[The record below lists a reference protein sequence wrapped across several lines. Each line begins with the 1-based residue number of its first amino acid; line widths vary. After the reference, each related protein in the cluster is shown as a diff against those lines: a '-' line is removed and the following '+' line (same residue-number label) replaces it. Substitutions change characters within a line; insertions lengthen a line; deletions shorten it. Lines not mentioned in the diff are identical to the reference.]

1 MKTYTKFLVSIFLKS
16 FLFVLMIILS
26 LVFIINLLGE
36 LDFFKDIETTTFF
49 TIYLALINSP
59 SIIFEIFPFI
69 FLISTQLFFIKLF
82 EKNQIQIFKYTGL
95 KNSKI
100 FIIIS
105 IVSIV
110 LSFFIITIFYN
121 ASSNLKSFY
130 LELKSK
136 YTTDGKYLAVINK
149 NGLWIR
155 DKIEDKILIINSSK
169 IDENFLIDS
178 FITEFD
184 QNYNVLRN
192 IKSKKINIKD
202 YEWEIMDPE
211 IFEKNIS
218 SRKDI
223 IKIKSNFDYKRIQSL
238 FSNLNSLSILEL
250 IELKKNYDLLNYS
263 TTEVNIQIQ
272 KIFSYPLYLLLMS
285 LFSGLIML
293 NTKKF
298 KSNTVK
304 ISIGLF
310 LCVLIYYFNNLLYV
324 MGLTEKIDTK
334 LSIWIPIILLIFITL
349 MMSNKLN
356 EKKFKNNFNIFNR
369 KFFCSTKY
377 KFSRDI

>member
-1 MKTYTKFLVSIFLKS
+1 MKTYTKFLVGIFLKS

-26 LVFIINLLGE
+26 LVFIINLIGE

-82 EKNQIQIFKYTGL
+82 DKNQIQIFKYTGL

-100 FIIIS
+100 FITIS

-110 LSFFIITIFYN
+110 LSFFIIAIFYN

-184 QNYNVLRN
+184 QNYNVVRN
-192 IKSKKINIKD
+192 IKSKKINIID

-263 TTEVNIQIQ
+263 TTEVNMQIQ
-272 KIFSYPLYLLLMS
+272 KIFSYPFYLLLMS

-310 LCVLIYYFNNLLYV
+310 LCVVIYYFNNLLYV
-324 MGLTEKIDTK
+324 MGLTEKIDIK
-334 LSIWIPIILLIFITL
+334 LSIWIPIIFLTIITL

-356 EKKFKNNFNIFNR
+356 EK
-369 KFFCSTKY
+369 
-377 KFSRDI
+377 

>member
-1 MKTYTKFLVSIFLKS
+1 MKTYTKFLVGIFLKS

-36 LDFFKDIETTTFF
+36 LDFFKNIETTTFF

-100 FIIIS
+100 FIILS

-110 LSFFIITIFYN
+110 LSFFIIAIFYN

-184 QNYNVLRN
+184 QNYNVVRN

-272 KIFSYPLYLLLMS
+272 KIFSYPFYLLLMS

-310 LCVLIYYFNNLLYV
+310 LCVVIYYFNNLLYV

-334 LSIWIPIILLIFITL
+334 LSIWIPIILLMIITL

-356 EKKFKNNFNIFNR
+356 EK
-369 KFFCSTKY
+369 
-377 KFSRDI
+377 

>member
-1 MKTYTKFLVSIFLKS
+1 MKTYTKFLINIFLKS
-16 FLFVLMIILS
+16 FLFVLLIILS
-26 LVFIINLLGE
+26 LVFIVNLLGE
-36 LDFFKDIETTTFF
+36 LDFFKDIQTNTFF

-82 EKNQIQIFKYTGL
+82 DKDQIQIFKYTGL

-105 IVSIV
+105 IVSIA
-110 LSFFIITIFYN
+110 LSFLIITIFYN
-121 ASSNLKSFY
+121 ASSNLKNFY

-184 QNYNVLRN
+184 VNYNVLRN
-192 IKSKKINIKD
+192 IKSKKINIKS
-202 YEWEIMDPE
+202 YEWEIIEPE

-218 SRKDI
+218 VKEDI

-238 FSNLNSLSILEL
+238 FSNLTSLSILEL

-263 TTEVNIQIQ
+263 TTEVNMQIQ
-272 KIFSYPLYLLLMS
+272 KIFSYPFYLLLMT

-298 KSNTVK
+298 KSNTIK

-334 LSIWIPIILLIFITL
+334 LSIWTPIILLMILTL
-349 MMSNKLN
+349 IMSNKLN
-356 EKKFKNNFNIFNR
+356 EK
-369 KFFCSTKY
+369 
-377 KFSRDI
+377 

>member
-1 MKTYTKFLVSIFLKS
+1 MKTYTKFLVGIFLKS

-36 LDFFKDIETTTFF
+36 LDFFKDVETTTFF

-100 FIIIS
+100 FIILS

-184 QNYNVLRN
+184 QNYNVVRN

-263 TTEVNIQIQ
+263 TTEVNMQIQ
-272 KIFSYPLYLLLMS
+272 KIFSYPFYLLLMS

-298 KSNTVK
+298 KSNAVK
-304 ISIGLF
+304 ISLGLF
-310 LCVLIYYFNNLLYV
+310 LCVVIYYFNNLLYV

-334 LSIWIPIILLIFITL
+334 LSIWIPIILLMIVTL
-349 MMSNKLN
+349 IMSNKLN
-356 EKKFKNNFNIFNR
+356 EK
-369 KFFCSTKY
+369 
-377 KFSRDI
+377 

>member
-1 MKTYTKFLVSIFLKS
+1 MKTYTKFLINIFLKS
-16 FLFVLMIILS
+16 FLFVLLIILS
-26 LVFIINLLGE
+26 LVFIVNLLGE
-36 LDFFKDIETTTFF
+36 LDFFKDIQTNTFF

-82 EKNQIQIFKYTGL
+82 DKDQIQIFKYTGL

-105 IVSIV
+105 VVSIA
-110 LSFFIITIFYN
+110 LSFLIITIFYN
-121 ASSNLKSFY
+121 TSSNLKNFY

-169 IDENFLIDS
+169 IDDNFLIDS

-184 QNYNVLRN
+184 SNYNVLRN
-192 IKSKKINIKD
+192 IKSKKINIKS
-202 YEWEIMDPE
+202 YEWEIIEPE

-218 SRKDI
+218 VKKDI

-238 FSNLNSLSILEL
+238 FSNLTSLSILEL

-263 TTEVNIQIQ
+263 TTEVNMQIQ
-272 KIFSYPLYLLLMS
+272 KIFSYPFYLLLMT

-324 MGLTEKIDTK
+324 MGLTEKIDAK
-334 LSIWIPIILLIFITL
+334 LSIWTPIILLMILTL
-349 MMSNKLN
+349 IMSNKLN
-356 EKKFKNNFNIFNR
+356 EK
-369 KFFCSTKY
+369 
-377 KFSRDI
+377 

>member
-1 MKTYTKFLVSIFLKS
+1 MKTYTKFLVGIFLKS

-82 EKNQIQIFKYTGL
+82 DKNQIQIFKYTGL

-100 FIIIS
+100 FIIVS
-105 IVSIV
+105 IVSIA

-184 QNYNVLRN
+184 QNYNVVRN
-192 IKSKKINIKD
+192 IKSKKINIKN

-223 IKIKSNFDYKRIQSL
+223 IRIKSNFDYKRIQSL

-250 IELKKNYDLLNYS
+250 IELKNNYDLLNYS
-263 TTEVNIQIQ
+263 TVEVNIQIQ
-272 KIFSYPLYLLLMS
+272 KIFSYPFYLLLMS
-285 LFSGLIML
+285 FFSGLIML

-310 LCVLIYYFNNLLYV
+310 LCVVIYYFNNLLYV

-334 LSIWIPIILLIFITL
+334 LSIWIPIILLTIITL

-356 EKKFKNNFNIFNR
+356 EK
-369 KFFCSTKY
+369 
-377 KFSRDI
+377 

>member
-16 FLFVLMIILS
+16 FLFVLIIILS
-26 LVFIINLLGE
+26 LVFIVNLLGE

-82 EKNQIQIFKYTGL
+82 DKNQIQIFKYTGL

-110 LSFFIITIFYN
+110 LSFLIITVFYN

-136 YTTDGKYLAVINK
+136 YTKDGKYLAVINK

-184 QNYNVLRN
+184 QNYNVVRN
-192 IKSKKINIKD
+192 IKSKKINIKN

-223 IKIKSNFDYKRIQSL
+223 IRIKSNFDYKRIQSL

-250 IELKKNYDLLNYS
+250 IELKNNYDLLNYS
-263 TTEVNIQIQ
+263 TVEVNIQIQ
-272 KIFSYPLYLLLMS
+272 KIFSYPFYLLLMS
-285 LFSGLIML
+285 FFSGLIML

-298 KSNTVK
+298 KSNTIK

-310 LCVLIYYFNNLLYV
+310 LCVVIYYFNNLLYV

-334 LSIWIPIILLIFITL
+334 LSIWIPIILLTIITL

-356 EKKFKNNFNIFNR
+356 EK
-369 KFFCSTKY
+369 
-377 KFSRDI
+377 

>member
-1 MKTYTKFLVSIFLKS
+1 MKTYTKFLINVFLKS
-16 FLFVLMIILS
+16 FLFVSLIILS
-26 LVFIINLLGE
+26 LVFIVNLLGE
-36 LDFFKDIETTTFF
+36 LDFFKDIQTNTFF

-82 EKNQIQIFKYTGL
+82 DKDQIQIFKYTGL

-105 IVSIV
+105 VVSIA
-110 LSFFIITIFYN
+110 LSFLIITIFYN
-121 ASSNLKSFY
+121 ASSNLKNFY

-184 QNYNVLRN
+184 INYNVLRN
-192 IKSKKINIKD
+192 IKSKKINIKS
-202 YEWEIMDPE
+202 YEWEIIEPE

-218 SRKDI
+218 VKEDV

-238 FSNLNSLSILEL
+238 FSNLTSLSILEL

-263 TTEVNIQIQ
+263 TTEVNMQIQ
-272 KIFSYPLYLLLMS
+272 KIFSYPFYLLLMT

-310 LCVLIYYFNNLLYV
+310 LCVVIYYFNNLLYV
-324 MGLTEKIDTK
+324 MGLTEKIDTIS
-334 LSIWIPIILLIFITL
+334 SIWIPIILLMILTL
-349 MMSNKLN
+349 IMSNKIN
-356 EKKFKNNFNIFNR
+356 EK
-369 KFFCSTKY
+369 
-377 KFSRDI
+377 

>member
-1 MKTYTKFLVSIFLKS
+1 MKTYTKFLVGIFLKS

-36 LDFFKDIETTTFF
+36 LDFFKDVETTTFF

-82 EKNQIQIFKYTGL
+82 DKNQIQIFKYTGL

-110 LSFFIITIFYN
+110 LSFFIITVFYN

-136 YTTDGKYLAVINK
+136 YTKDGKYLAVINK

-155 DKIEDKILIINSSK
+155 DKIGDKILIINSSK

-184 QNYNVLRN
+184 QDYNVIRN
-192 IKSKKINIKD
+192 IKSKKINIKN

-211 IFEKNIS
+211 IFEENIS

-250 IELKKNYDLLNYS
+250 IELKNNYDLLNYS
-263 TTEVNIQIQ
+263 TVEVNIQIQ
-272 KIFSYPLYLLLMS
+272 KIFSYPFYLLLMS
-285 LFSGLIML
+285 FFSGLIML

-310 LCVLIYYFNNLLYV
+310 LCVVIYYFNNLLYV

-334 LSIWIPIILLIFITL
+334 LSIWIPIIFLTIITL
-349 MMSNKLN
+349 MMSSKLN
-356 EKKFKNNFNIFNR
+356 EK
-369 KFFCSTKY
+369 
-377 KFSRDI
+377 

>member
-1 MKTYTKFLVSIFLKS
+1 MKTYTKFLVGIFLKS

-36 LDFFKDIETTTFF
+36 LDFFKDVETTTFF

-82 EKNQIQIFKYTGL
+82 DKNQIQIFKYTGL

-100 FIIIS
+100 FITIS

-110 LSFFIITIFYN
+110 LSFFIITVFYN

-169 IDENFLIDS
+169 IDENYLIDS

-202 YEWEIMDPE
+202 YEWEIIDPE

-218 SRKDI
+218 SREDI

-238 FSNLNSLSILEL
+238 FSNLNSLSIFEL
-250 IELKKNYDLLNYS
+250 IELK
-263 TTEVNIQIQ
+263 
-272 KIFSYPLYLLLMS
+272 
-285 LFSGLIML
+285 
-293 NTKKF
+293 
-298 KSNTVK
+298 
-304 ISIGLF
+304 
-310 LCVLIYYFNNLLYV
+310 
-324 MGLTEKIDTK
+324 
-334 LSIWIPIILLIFITL
+334 
-349 MMSNKLN
+349 
-356 EKKFKNNFNIFNR
+356 
-369 KFFCSTKY
+369 
-377 KFSRDI
+377 

>member
-105 IVSIV
+105 IVSIL

-169 IDENFLIDS
+169 IDENYLIDS

-202 YEWEIMDPE
+202 YEWEIINPE
-211 IFEKNIS
+211 IFEKNVS

-223 IKIKSNFDYKRIQSL
+223 IKINSNFDYKRIQSL
-238 FSNLNSLSILEL
+238 FSNLNSLSIMEL

-272 KIFSYPLYLLLMS
+272 KIFSYPFYLLLMS

-310 LCVLIYYFNNLLYV
+310 LCVVIYYFNNLLYV

-334 LSIWIPIILLIFITL
+334 LSIWTPIILLMIITL

-356 EKKFKNNFNIFNR
+356 EK
-369 KFFCSTKY
+369 
-377 KFSRDI
+377 

>member
-1 MKTYTKFLVSIFLKS
+1 MKTYTKFLVGIFLKS

-69 FLISTQLFFIKLF
+69 FLISTQLFFIKIF
-82 EKNQIQIFKYTGL
+82 DKNQIQIFKYTGL

-100 FIIIS
+100 FIIVS

-184 QNYNVLRN
+184 QNYNVVRN
-192 IKSKKINIKD
+192 IKSKKINIKN

-263 TTEVNIQIQ
+263 TVEVNLQIQ
-272 KIFSYPLYLLLMS
+272 KIFSYPFYLLLMS

-310 LCVLIYYFNNLLYV
+310 LCVVIYYFNNLLYV
-324 MGLTEKIDTK
+324 MGLTEKIDSK
-334 LSIWIPIILLIFITL
+334 LSIWIPIILLTIITL

-356 EKKFKNNFNIFNR
+356 EK
-369 KFFCSTKY
+369 
-377 KFSRDI
+377 

>member
-1 MKTYTKFLVSIFLKS
+1 
-16 FLFVLMIILS
+16 
-26 LVFIINLLGE
+26 
-36 LDFFKDIETTTFF
+36 
-49 TIYLALINSP
+49 
-59 SIIFEIFPFI
+59 
-69 FLISTQLFFIKLF
+69 
-82 EKNQIQIFKYTGL
+82 
-95 KNSKI
+95 
-100 FIIIS
+100 
-105 IVSIV
+105 
-110 LSFFIITIFYN
+110 
-121 ASSNLKSFY
+121 
-130 LELKSK
+130 
-136 YTTDGKYLAVINK
+136 
-149 NGLWIR
+149 
-155 DKIEDKILIINSSK
+155 
-169 IDENFLIDS
+169 
-178 FITEFD
+178 
-184 QNYNVLRN
+184 
-192 IKSKKINIKD
+192 
-202 YEWEIMDPE
+202 MDPE

-334 LSIWIPIILLIFITL
+334 LSIWIPIILLTFITL

-356 EKKFKNNFNIFNR
+356 EK
-369 KFFCSTKY
+369 
-377 KFSRDI
+377 

>member
-334 LSIWIPIILLIFITL
+334 LSIWIPIILLTFITL

-356 EKKFKNNFNIFNR
+356 EK
-369 KFFCSTKY
+369 
-377 KFSRDI
+377 

>member
-1 MKTYTKFLVSIFLKS
+1 MKTYTKFLVGIFLKS

-36 LDFFKDIETTTFF
+36 LDFFKNIETTTFF
-49 TIYLALINSP
+49 AIYLALINSP

-82 EKNQIQIFKYTGL
+82 DKNQIQIFKYTGL

-100 FIIIS
+100 FTIIS
-105 IVSIV
+105 IVSIA

-136 YTTDGKYLAVINK
+136 YTKDGKYLAVINK

-184 QNYNVLRN
+184 QNYNVVRN

-218 SRKDI
+218 SREDI

-250 IELKKNYDLLNYS
+250 IELKKNYNLLNYS

-272 KIFSYPLYLLLMS
+272 KIFSYPFYLLLMS
-285 LFSGLIML
+285 FFSGLIML

-310 LCVLIYYFNNLLYV
+310 LCVVIYYFNNLLYV

-334 LSIWIPIILLIFITL
+334 LSIWIPIIFLTIITL

-356 EKKFKNNFNIFNR
+356 EK
-369 KFFCSTKY
+369 
-377 KFSRDI
+377 

>member
-1 MKTYTKFLVSIFLKS
+1 MKTYVKFIINIFLKS
-16 FLFVLMIILS
+16 FLFVLLIILS
-26 LVFIINLLGE
+26 LVFIVNLLGE
-36 LDFFKDIETTTFF
+36 LDFFKNVQTTTFF

-82 EKNQIQIFKYTGL
+82 DKDQIQIFKYTGL

-105 IVSIV
+105 VVSIV
-110 LSFFIITIFYN
+110 LSLLIITIFYN
-121 ASSNLKSFY
+121 ASSNLKHFY

-155 DKIEDKILIINSSK
+155 DIIDDKILIINSSR
-169 IDENFLIDS
+169 IDENFLINS

-184 QNYNVLRN
+184 NDFNVLRN
-192 IKSKKINIKD
+192 IKSKKINIKN
-202 YEWEIMDPE
+202 YEWEIIDPE
-211 IFEKNIS
+211 VFEKNIS
-218 SRKDI
+218 SKEDI

-238 FSNLNSLSILEL
+238 FSNLTSLSILEL

-263 TTEVNIQIQ
+263 TTEVNMQIQ
-272 KIFSYPLYLLLMS
+272 KILSYPLYLLLMT

-298 KSNTVK
+298 KSNAAK

-310 LCVLIYYFNNLLYV
+310 LCVVIYYFNNLFYV
-324 MGLTEKIDTK
+324 MGITEKIDTK
-334 LSIWIPIILLIFITL
+334 LSIWTPMILLMIITL
-349 MMSNKLN
+349 IMSNKLN
-356 EKKFKNNFNIFNR
+356 EK
-369 KFFCSTKY
+369 
-377 KFSRDI
+377 

>member
-1 MKTYTKFLVSIFLKS
+1 MKTYTKFLINIFLKS
-16 FLFVLMIILS
+16 FLFVLLIILS
-26 LVFIINLLGE
+26 LVFIVNLLGE
-36 LDFFKDIETTTFF
+36 LDFFKDIQTNTFF

-82 EKNQIQIFKYTGL
+82 DKDQIQIFKYKGL

-105 IVSIV
+105 VVSIA

-121 ASSNLKSFY
+121 ASSNLKNFY

-184 QNYNVLRN
+184 INYNVLRN
-192 IKSKKINIKD
+192 IKSKKINIKS
-202 YEWEIMDPE
+202 YEWEIIEPE

-218 SRKDI
+218 VKEDI

-238 FSNLNSLSILEL
+238 FSNLTSLSILEL

-263 TTEVNIQIQ
+263 TTEVNMQIQ
-272 KIFSYPLYLLLMS
+272 KIFSYPFYLLLMT

-298 KSNTVK
+298 KSNTIK

-334 LSIWIPIILLIFITL
+334 LSIWTPIILLMILTL
-349 MMSNKLN
+349 IMSNKLN
-356 EKKFKNNFNIFNR
+356 EK
-369 KFFCSTKY
+369 
-377 KFSRDI
+377 

>member
-324 MGLTEKIDTK
+324 MGLTEKINTK
-334 LSIWIPIILLIFITL
+334 LSVWIPIIFLTIINL

-356 EKKFKNNFNIFNR
+356 EK
-369 KFFCSTKY
+369 
-377 KFSRDI
+377 

>member
-1 MKTYTKFLVSIFLKS
+1 MKTYTKFLIGIFLKS
-16 FLFVLMIILS
+16 FLFVLTIILS

-82 EKNQIQIFKYTGL
+82 DKNQIQIFKYTGL

-105 IVSIV
+105 IVSIA

-136 YTTDGKYLAVINK
+136 YTKDGKYLAVINK

-184 QNYNVLRN
+184 QNYNVVRN
-192 IKSKKINIKD
+192 IKSKKINIKN

-211 IFEKNIS
+211 IFEENIS

-263 TTEVNIQIQ
+263 TVEVNIRIQ
-272 KIFSYPLYLLLMS
+272 K
-285 LFSGLIML
+285 
-293 NTKKF
+293 K
-298 KSNTVK
+298 
-304 ISIGLF
+304 
-310 LCVLIYYFNNLLYV
+310 
-324 MGLTEKIDTK
+324 
-334 LSIWIPIILLIFITL
+334 
-349 MMSNKLN
+349 
-356 EKKFKNNFNIFNR
+356 
-369 KFFCSTKY
+369 
-377 KFSRDI
+377 

>member
-1 MKTYTKFLVSIFLKS
+1 MKTYTKFLVGIFLKS

-36 LDFFKDIETTTFF
+36 LDFFKDVETTTFF

-82 EKNQIQIFKYTGL
+82 DKNQIQIFKYTGL

-100 FIIIS
+100 FIIMS

-184 QNYNVLRN
+184 QNYNVVRN

-263 TTEVNIQIQ
+263 TVEVNLQIQ
-272 KIFSYPLYLLLMS
+272 KIFSYPFYLLLMS
-285 LFSGLIML
+285 FFSGLIML

-298 KSNTVK
+298 KSNTIK

-310 LCVLIYYFNNLLYV
+310 LCVVIYYFNNLLYV

-334 LSIWIPIILLIFITL
+334 LSIWIPIILLTIITL

-356 EKKFKNNFNIFNR
+356 EK
-369 KFFCSTKY
+369 
-377 KFSRDI
+377 

>member
-36 LDFFKDIETTTFF
+36 LDFFKDIETATFF

-82 EKNQIQIFKYTGL
+82 DKNQIQIFKYTGL

-110 LSFFIITIFYN
+110 LSFFIITVFYN

-169 IDENFLIDS
+169 IDENYLIDS

-184 QNYNVLRN
+184 QNYNVVRN
-192 IKSKKINIKD
+192 IKSKKINIKN

-263 TTEVNIQIQ
+263 TVEVNIQIQ
-272 KIFSYPLYLLLMS
+272 KIFSYPFYLLLMS
-285 LFSGLIML
+285 FFSGLIML

-310 LCVLIYYFNNLLYV
+310 LCVVIYYFNNLLYV

-334 LSIWIPIILLIFITL
+334 LSIWIPIILLMIVTL
-349 MMSNKLN
+349 IMSNKLN
-356 EKKFKNNFNIFNR
+356 EK
-369 KFFCSTKY
+369 
-377 KFSRDI
+377 